1 MYLRP
6 IARRVS
12 RRYGPSARRINGLVL
27 VLLLI
32 LSLPTGAARAE
43 TITLLGFGDSLMAGY
58 GLPRQDTFPTVL
70 EASLR
75 AKGHDVR
82 VVNAGVSGD
91 TSAGGVSRLNWSL
104 SSAPDGVILELG
116 ANDGLRGVPT
126 EETRRNLDTILAML
140 ADQDIPVLFTGM
152 LAPPNFGREY
162 AEAFKALFADLAKR
176 HDVVFYP
183 FFLDGVAAEADLNQA
198 DGIHPNAA
206 GVRVL
211 VRRILPSVEALIER
225 VRARHSTG

>member
-1 MYLRP
+1 M
-6 IARRVS
+6 
-12 RRYGPSARRINGLVL
+12 L

-32 LSLPTGAARAE
+32 WTFPVGASRAD
-43 TITLLGFGDSLMAGY
+43 TVTLLGFGDSLMAGY
-58 GLPRQDTFPTVL
+58 GLPGQDAFPTVL

-75 AKGHDVR
+75 ANGHDVR
-82 VVNAGVSGD
+82 IVNAGVSGD
-91 TSAGGVSRLNWSL
+91 TTAGGVSRLGWSL

-126 EETRRNLDTILAML
+126 EETRRNLDTILAKL

-183 FFLDGVAAEADLNQA
+183 FFLDGVAAEAELNQA

-211 VRRILPSVEALIER
+211 VQRILPSVEALIER
-225 VRARHSTG
+225 VRTRRSTG